1 MFADIEHEISFEQ
14 TPLTTIKGAPWQYN
28 GFVSVGFFADCSTPI
43 RLTTV
48 SDDHFEDLLS
58 WVDDGSEYLYADL
71 EWRPDFKG
79 DQHRPCVFQIGS
91 SKGALVIR
99 HPTHLPA
106 SVPLLNFLNSHKF
119 YMKGMFQ
126 DRRKLQLLFGRDID
140 LSRFTDIEEEMLRPL
155 GASLN
160 FQEMVNRWS
169 SKQLSAQFK
178 DKKISCS
185 NWEAQTLTTGQVLYA
200 AFDVVSLHEVVKG
213 LRAYIEEHPSEM
225 KAKGQQPNRA
235 TAES

>member
-1 MFADIEHEISFEQ
+1 
-14 TPLTTIKGAPWQYN
+14 
-28 GFVSVGFFADCSTPI
+28 
-43 RLTTV
+43 
-48 SDDHFEDLLS
+48 
-58 WVDDGSEYLYADL
+58 
-71 EWRPDFKG
+71 
-79 DQHRPCVFQIGS
+79 
-91 SKGALVIR
+91 
-99 HPTHLPA
+99 
-106 SVPLLNFLNSHKF
+106 
-119 YMKGMFQ
+119 MKGMFQ

-225 KAKGQQPNRA
+225 KAKGQQLNREPRIRSGKQKGSA
-235 TAES
+235 KNQSRARKQGPVKCRPAKKKTGAPVETAANIQGPLKSRPVKKKQNAALTTTALESAEDDILWYYC